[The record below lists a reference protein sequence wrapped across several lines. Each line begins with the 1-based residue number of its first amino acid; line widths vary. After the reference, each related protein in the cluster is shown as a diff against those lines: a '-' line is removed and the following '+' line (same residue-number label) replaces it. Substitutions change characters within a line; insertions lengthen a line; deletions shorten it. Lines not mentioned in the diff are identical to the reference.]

1 MESLNCS
8 TNEGP
13 HHLLRFKKEK
23 VHMENVNL
31 GYQGGLERSSD
42 TYQKSELFFINSTLC
57 ILCSNSFKL
66 NDTCH
71 CIL

>member
-42 TYQKSELFFINSTLC
+42 TYQ
-57 ILCSNSFKL
+57 NSFL
-66 NDTCH
+66 LTVLSVYYVLIHSN
-71 CIL
+71 